1 MNRNSLPTMAFLATL
16 LLVCAVVF
24 GTILGLRQGP
34 LDPPGYVNMRGQK
47 APAFEATA
55 LNGAAFGTQRLQ
67 RPLIVEFFAT
77 WCNACQ
83 GEVGVLDR
91 VAHDLH
97 GKADIVAINA
107 SAKGLHEAPETV
119 ADLRSF
125 RHLYNATYPV
135 AFDPTAAIAKAY
147 NVGSYP
153 QIVVIRRDGVVEY
166 NMAGTLPPEMIEKAT
181 QLAHA
186 DVSKTVSGQLSF
198 R

>member
-1 MNRNSLPTMAFLATL
+1 MNRNTLTTLAFLGTL

-24 GTILGLRQGP
+24 GTIVRLNQGP
-34 LDPPGYVNMRGQK
+34 VDPPGYVNMRGRN

-77 WCNACQ
+77 WCDACQ
-83 GEVGVLDR
+83 VEAGVLDR

-107 SAKGLHEAPETV
+107 SPKGLHQLPETV
-119 ADLRSF
+119 ADLKSF
-125 RHLYNATYPV
+125 RHLYKATYPV
-135 AFDPTAAIAKAY
+135 AFDPTTVIAKAY

-166 NMAGTLPPEMIEKAT
+166 NMAGALPPEMIEKAT
-181 QLAHA
+181 QLANA
-186 DVSKTVSGQLSF
+186 DISKTVSGRLEF

>member
-1 MNRNSLPTMAFLATL
+1 MNKKALATIAFATTLTL
-16 LLVCAVVF
+16 LCGVIF
-24 GTILGLRQGP
+24 GTILRLRQGP
-34 LDPPGYVNMRGQK
+34 LDPPGYVNMRGQV
-47 APAFEATA
+47 APAFETTA
-55 LNGAAFGTQRLQ
+55 LTGEAFGTQRLQ

-77 WCNACQ
+77 WCDACRS
-83 GEVGVLDR
+83 EVGVLNGL
-91 VAHDLH
+91 AHDLR

-107 SAKGLHEAPETV
+107 STKGQHESPETM

-125 RHLYNATYPV
+125 IHLYNTKYPV
-135 AFDPTAAIAKAY
+135 AFDPTAAIAKTY

-181 QLAHA
+181 RLATA
-186 DVSKTVSGQLSF
+186 DVSKSVSGQIEF